1 MEMTGFVTT
10 QTSSDPEVVGDLLVC
25 ALAKEHRN
33 AIPHHIVTTAKS
45 VLNLYVYAVICMI
58 LPYRNHIRTV
68 ALRGKHY
75 VQRLSWVC
83 S

>member
-45 VLNLYVYAVICMI
+45 VINLHLHAVFGMV
-58 LPYRNHIRTV
+58 LPYWNHIRTV
-68 ALRGKHY
+68 ALRGRWI
-75 VQRLSWVC
+75 VQLSC
-83 S
+83 